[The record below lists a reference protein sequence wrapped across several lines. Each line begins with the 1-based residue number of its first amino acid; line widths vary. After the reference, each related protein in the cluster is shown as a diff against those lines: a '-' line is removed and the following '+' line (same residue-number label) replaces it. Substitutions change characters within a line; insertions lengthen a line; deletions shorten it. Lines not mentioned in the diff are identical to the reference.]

1 MTELD
6 VTPEALLAASAQVEA
21 LTARLVAA
29 NAVHAAAKTAG
40 IPGKPVLKEYGRSG
54 FWEAVFGPSGQSL
67 LGIFLGQ
74 LLQGMEGAQPSLH
87 YPAGLPQLR

>member
-1 MTELD
+1 MGTLED
-6 VTPEALLAASAQVEA
+6 
-21 LTARLVAA
+21 
-29 NAVHAAAKTAG
+29 AVHAAAKTAG

-74 LLQGMEGAQPSLH
+74 LLQSMEGAQPSLH
-87 YPAGLPQLR
+87 YPTGLPQLR